1 MRTRNCL
8 LLLVFLAAV
17 LIACGGCPPPDEIGV
32 DPAGTGS
39 QETGEA
45 GGEESEGEPAG
56 PFVLG
61 DLIEPFDPPT
71 LEELDAKAEWEDG
84 PVLDSMV
91 LLRERQK
98 EEKVLATVAQAL
110 ALRNTSPENNAKICS
125 AMGRAAE
132 DDNDVDWEAPIFRH
146 TRADVKSTN
155 QLMASSTTE
164 FEVNVLTAFGFF
176 TFDWN
181 FRPFAMTDTVVS
193 WQMSKDRMYDK
204 VVMRDDLVW
213 SDGKP
218 ITAHDVVFSFKAI
231 LSSQVPVPAVR
242 PGTDKLKW
250 IEAYDDHT
258 LVYFHKEALATNIW
272 NVNFPVIPK
281 HIYEK
286 SIHEDPTLQDSQYH
300 VKFENDPVV
309 GGPYIVT
316 KRTRG
321 QEIVL
326 ERREDYYMH
335 KGKQV
340 RDKPYFKEIRFRIVP
355 EPSVALL
362 ALKKGDIDELMLTPE
377 QWMTQTG
384 DDEFYKKCTKAY
396 GLEWVYYYFGWN
408 CKKVFFSDARVRKA
422 MSYAFDHKEM
432 LQKLRY
438 GLDEPCNGI
447 YHPTSRWAPKNPPKP
462 YQQDLDKAEELLD
475 EAGWVDSDGDG
486 IRDKTIN
493 GRKQKFEFS
502 ILTFNIPDR
511 IAVCNLLKE
520 NLDQIGVIC
529 LIKPMEFT
537 VLQQKARDHD
547 FHAMFAGWGTGA
559 DPDTS
564 ENLWVTGEGRNYGE
578 YSNPEIDR
586 LFEEGRREFDPEK
599 RAEIYGKIH
608 MILYE
613 DQPYTWLYVRNAFYG
628 FSKQLRGYNFS
639 PRGPYSYAP
648 GFSSIYKPAMH

>member
-1 MRTRNCL
+1 MRMRDCD
-8 LLLVFLAAV
+8 LLVLVTAV
-17 LIACGGCPPPDEIGV
+17 LVACGGCPPAGETPV
-32 DPAGTGS
+32 DPAGTNSTDSGD
-39 QETGEA
+39 E
-45 GGEESEGEPAG
+45 GGEGAEGESSG

-61 DLIEPFDPPT
+61 DLIEPFDAPT
-71 LEELDAKAEWEDG
+71 LEELNAEVEWVDQ

-98 EEKVLATVAQAL
+98 GEQALATVAEAL
-110 ALRNTSPENNAKICS
+110 SLKNTSAETNARICS
-125 AMGRAAE
+125 AMGRLPVS
-132 DDNDVDWEAPIFRH
+132 DNDVDWEAPIFRH

-164 FEVNVLTAFGFF
+164 FEVNSLTSFGLFS
-176 TFDWN
+176 FDWN
-181 FRPFAMTDTVVS
+181 FRPFASTDTVVS
-193 WQMSKDRMYDK
+193 WQVSKDRLYDK
-204 VVMRDDLVW
+204 IVMRDDLVW

-218 ITAHDVVFSFKAI
+218 ITAHDLVFSFKAI

-242 PGTDKLKW
+242 PGTDKIKW
-250 IEAYDDHT
+250 IEAYDDYT
-258 LVYFHKEALATNIW
+258 LVFFHKEALATNLW

-286 SIHEDPTLQDSQYH
+286 SIHEDPTLQDSKYH
-300 VKFENDPVV
+300 VDYESNPVV
-309 GGPYIVT
+309 GGPYIIS

-326 ERREDYYMH
+326 MRREDYYMH
-335 KGKQV
+335 EGKQV

-362 ALKKGDIDELMLTPE
+362 ALKKGDLDELMLTPE

-384 DDEFYKKCTKAY
+384 DDEFYRKCTKAY

-408 CKKVFFSDARVRKA
+408 CKTAFFSDARVRKA
-422 MSYAFDHKEM
+422 MSYAFNHKEM
-432 LQKLRY
+432 LEKLRY
-438 GLDEPCNGI
+438 GLDEPSNGI

-462 YQQDLDKAEELLD
+462 YQQDLDKAEDLLD

-486 IRDKTIN
+486 IRDKKIG
-493 GRKQKFEFS
+493 GRTQKFEFS
-502 ILTFNIPDR
+502 ILSFNMPER
-511 IAVCNLLKE
+511 IAICNLLKE

-529 LIKPMEFT
+529 HIKPMEFT
-537 VLQQKARDHD
+537 VLQQKSRDHD

-559 DPDTS
+559 DPDTAD
-564 ENLWVTGEGRNYGE
+564 NLWVTGEGRNYGE

-586 LFEEGRREFDPEK
+586 LFEEGRREFDPQK

-608 MILYE
+608 TILYE

-628 FSKQLRGYNFS
+628 FSTNLRGYNFS
-639 PRGPYSYAP
+639 PRGPYSYGP
-648 GFSSIYKPAMH
+648 GFGSIWKPAMH